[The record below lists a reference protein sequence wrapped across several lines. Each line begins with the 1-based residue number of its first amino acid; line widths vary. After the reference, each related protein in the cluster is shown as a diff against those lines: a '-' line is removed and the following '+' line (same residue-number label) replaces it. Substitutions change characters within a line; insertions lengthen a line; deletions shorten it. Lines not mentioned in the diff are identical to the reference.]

1 MRITSVGGSDLAS
14 GQDCHSFY
22 NSRPFLGEITKK
34 AKRAVGK
41 SFLLFCVVYSTLIDL
56 EDYAL

>member
-14 GQDCHSFY
+14 GQDCNSFY

-34 AKRAVGK
+34 QK
-41 SFLLFCVVYSTLIDL
+41 
-56 EDYAL
+56 EQ